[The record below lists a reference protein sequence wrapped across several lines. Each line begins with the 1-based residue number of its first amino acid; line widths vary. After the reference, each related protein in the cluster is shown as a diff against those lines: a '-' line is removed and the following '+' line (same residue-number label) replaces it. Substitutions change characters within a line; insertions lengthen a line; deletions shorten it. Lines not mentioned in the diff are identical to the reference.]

1 MSRSCAAQGRRRS
14 VPKAEINGAAIWY
27 QRLGSGPNLVQIGG
41 AVSGHEG
48 YATVTEAMARQFT
61 VLDYDHRGYGMS
73 DRPDQRYSLDVW
85 SRDLVGLLDHL
96 EIERTHIHGGS
107 MGGFIAVYFATRYP
121 ERVDR
126 LVIGGAVAKC
136 DTMARHQ
143 FRGWKDI
150 ANAYGL
156 YSEELASHLSTH
168 AFSRRY
174 LDGPNG
180 GSVAVSAM
188 REVTERNAS
197 LQVFLDACDAM
208 ITADVTADL
217 SKISAPTLVMVGE
230 EDVLTP
236 LDCGPD
242 GAGARAMAE
251 SIRGARLGVM
261 QGGHGYLVEQPGESI
276 NLIVD
281 FLLG

>member
-1 MSRSCAAQGRRRS
+1 
-14 VPKAEINGAAIWY
+14 VPKAEINGAGIWY
-27 QRLGSGPNLVQIGG
+27 QRIGSGLNLVQIGG

-48 YATVTEAMARQFT
+48 YATVTETMARHFT

-73 DRPDQRYSLDVW
+73 DRPEEHYSLAGW
-85 SRDLVGLLDHL
+85 SQDLVGLLDHL
-96 EIERTHIHGGS
+96 GIERTHVHGGS

-143 FRGWKDI
+143 FRGWQDL

-156 YSEELASHLSTH
+156 YSEQLARHLSTH

-180 GSVAVSAM
+180 GSAAVSAM

-197 LQVFLDACDAM
+197 LHVFLDACEAM

-217 SKISAPTLVMVGE
+217 GKINAPTLVMVGE

-251 SIRGARLGVM
+251 AIPGARLAVM
-261 QGGHGYLVEQPGESI
+261 PGGHGYLVEQPAESI
-276 NLIVD
+276 NLIVE

>member
-1 MSRSCAAQGRRRS
+1 M
-14 VPKAEINGAAIWY
+14 PKVEINGAGIWY
-27 QRLGSGPNLVQIGG
+27 QQVGSGPNLVQIGG

-48 YATVTEAMARQFT
+48 YATVTEAMARHFR
-61 VLDYDHRGYGMS
+61 VLDYDHRGYGLS
-73 DRPDQRYSLDVW
+73 DRPDQRYGLEVW
-85 SRDLVGLLDHL
+85 SQDLVGLLDHL
-96 EIERTHIHGGS
+96 EIERTHVHGGS

-143 FRGWKDI
+143 FRGWKDV

-156 YSEELASHLSTH
+156 HSLELASHLSTH
-168 AFSRRY
+168 AFSRLY

-180 GSVAVSAM
+180 GDSAVTAM

-197 LQVFLDACDAM
+197 LPVFLDACDAM
-208 ITADVTADL
+208 MTADVTTEL
-217 SKISAPTLVMVGE
+217 STITSPTLVMVGV

-242 GAGARAMAE
+242 GAGARAMADA
-251 SIRGARLGVM
+251 IPGAQLAVM
-261 QGGHGYLVEQPGESI
+261 EGGHGYLVEQPDESI
-276 NLIVD
+276 RLIVD

>member
-1 MSRSCAAQGRRRS
+1 LWYERR
-14 VPKAEINGAAIWY
+14 
-27 QRLGSGPNLVQIGG
+27 GSGPDLVQIGG

-48 YATVTEAMARQFT
+48 YATVTEAMARHFT
-61 VLDYDHRGYGMS
+61 VLDYDHRGYGQS
-73 DRPDQRYSLDVW
+73 DRPVQRYTLDVW

-96 EIERTHIHGGS
+96 GIERTHIHGGS
-107 MGGFIAVYFATRYP
+107 MGGFVAVYFATRYP
-121 ERVDR
+121 ERVNK
-126 LVIGGAVAKC
+126 LVIGGALARC
-136 DTMARHQ
+136 DTMARHH

-156 YSEELASHLSTH
+156 YSEELAAHVCTH

-180 GSVAVSAM
+180 GPVAMAAM
-188 REVTERNAS
+188 REVIERNAS
-197 LQVFLDACDAM
+197 LHVFLDACDAM
-208 ITADVTADL
+208 TTADVTDDL
-217 SKISAPTLVMVGE
+217 PNISAQTLVMVGA

-242 GAGARAMAE
+242 GVGARAMAE
-251 SIRGARLGVM
+251 RIPGALLQVLG
-261 QGGHGYLVEQPGESI
+261 GGHGYLVEQPEESI
-276 NLIVD
+276 RLIED

>member
-1 MSRSCAAQGRRRS
+1 M
-14 VPKAEINGAAIWY
+14 PKSEINGAGIWY
-27 QRLGSGPNLVQIGG
+27 QRLGAGPNLVQIGG

-48 YATVTEAMARQFT
+48 YATVTEAMARHFT

-73 DRPDQRYSLDVW
+73 DRPHERYSLAGW
-85 SRDLVGLLDHL
+85 SQDLVGLLDHL
-96 EIERTHIHGGS
+96 EIERTHVHGGS
-107 MGGFIAVYFATRYP
+107 MGGFIAVDFATRYP

-143 FRGWKDI
+143 FAGWKDL

-156 YSEELASHLSTH
+156 YSEELARHLSTH
-168 AFSRRY
+168 AFSREY

-197 LQVFLDACDAM
+197 LHVFLDACDAM
-208 ITADVTADL
+208 ITADVIADL
-217 SKISAPTLVMVGE
+217 GRINAPTLVMVGE

-236 LDCGPD
+236 VDCGPD

-251 SIRGARLGVM
+251 AIPGARLSVM
-261 QGGHGYLVEQPGESI
+261 RGGHGYLVEQPDESI
-276 NLIVD
+276 KLIVD

>member
-1 MSRSCAAQGRRRS
+1 L
-14 VPKAEINGAAIWY
+14 PKVEINGAGIWY
-27 QRLGSGPNLVQIGG
+27 QQLGSGPDLVQIGG

-48 YATVTEAMARQFT
+48 YATVTEAMARHFR
-61 VLDYDHRGYGMS
+61 VLDYDHRGYGLS
-73 DRPDQRYSLDVW
+73 DRPDQRYGLEVW
-85 SRDLVGLLDHL
+85 SQDLVGLLDHL
-96 EIERTHIHGGS
+96 EIERTHVHGGS

-150 ANAYGL
+150 ASSYGL
-156 YSEELASHLSTH
+156 NSEELASHLSTH

-180 GSVAVSAM
+180 GATSVAAM

-197 LQVFLDACDAM
+197 LPVFLDACDAM
-208 ITADVTADL
+208 MTADVTAEL
-217 SKISAPTLVMVGE
+217 ANITSPTLVMVGA

-242 GAGARAMAE
+242 GAGARAMAD
-251 SIRGARLGVM
+251 SIPGARLAVLE
-261 QGGHGYLVEQPGESI
+261 GGHGYLVEQPEESI
-276 NLIVD
+276 RLIVD

>member
-1 MSRSCAAQGRRRS
+1 M
-14 VPKAEINGAAIWY
+14 PKAEINGAGIWY
-27 QRLGSGPNLVQIGG
+27 QRIGSGPNLVQIGG

-48 YATVTEAMARQFT
+48 YATVTEAMAHHFT

-73 DRPDQRYSLDVW
+73 DRTPGRYSLDGW
-85 SRDLVGLLDHL
+85 SKDLVGLLDHL

-126 LVIGGAVAKC
+126 LVIGGAIAKC

-143 FRGWKDI
+143 FRGWKDL

-156 YSEELASHLSTH
+156 YSEELAFHLSTH
-168 AFSRRY
+168 AFSRQY

-180 GSVAVSAM
+180 GSVAVSGM

-197 LQVFLDACDAM
+197 LNVFLDACDAM
-208 ITADVTADL
+208 MTADVTADL
-217 SKISAPTLVMVGE
+217 GKISSPTLVMVGE

-242 GAGARAMAE
+242 GAGARVMAE
-251 SIRGARLGVM
+251 SIRDARLEVM

-276 NLIVD
+276 KLIVD